1 MMRNPTQ
8 KLISLIVAASLYS
21 PVLWAQM
28 DQPEA
33 DHPGMQMPASSAVTA
48 SRDPHA
54 NADGYTLIT
63 GPYAQPQPRQ
73 LKLADEHAFWAVLGD
88 RLEYQANSDSA
99 VFDLQGWYGTTFD
112 RLVVKAE
119 GDITKGQLEQS
130 ETSLLWGHAVTAY
143 FDSQIGMRLDQ
154 TVDGPNRQWLAMGL
168 QGLAPY
174 WFELNATAYLGA
186 GGRTALAV
194 EAEYEVLL
202 SQKLILQPRAQLTLY
217 GKDDPANGLG
227 SGITDAAFG
236 LRLRYEFSRQLAPY
250 VGVEWSSAYG
260 ATADYLEAEGQP
272 RSDTKVVAGVKFWF

>member
-1 MMRNPTQ
+1 MRRNPMQ
-8 KLISLIVAASLYS
+8 KLISLMIAASLYS

-28 DQPEA
+28 DQSDAE
-33 DHPGMQMPASSAVTA
+33 HPGMQMPAGSTTTA
-48 SRDPHA
+48 GRDPHA
-54 NADGYTLIT
+54 YADGYTLSA

-130 ETSLLWGHAVTAY
+130 ETSFLWGHAVTAY

-186 GGRTALAV
+186 GGRTALAID
-194 EAEYEVLL
+194 ADYDVLL
-202 SQKLILQPRAQLTLY
+202 SQKLILQPQAQLNLY
-217 GKDDPANGLG
+217 GKGDPANGLG
-227 SGITDAAFG
+227 SGVTDAAVG
-236 LRLRYEFSRQLAPY
+236 LRLRYEFSRQFAPY
-250 VGVEWSSAYG
+250 IGVEWSSAYG
-260 ATADYLEAEGQP
+260 ATADYLKAEGQP